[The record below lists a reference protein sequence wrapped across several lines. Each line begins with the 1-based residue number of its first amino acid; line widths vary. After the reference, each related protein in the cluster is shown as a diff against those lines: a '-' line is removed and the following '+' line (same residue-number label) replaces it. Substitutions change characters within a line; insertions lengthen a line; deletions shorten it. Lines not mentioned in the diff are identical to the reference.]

1 MPPVTT
7 ATSPIVPVRQ
17 DLVGNGTIRYHAM
30 DSLRAAM
37 MLLGIVL
44 HAGLSYTHMPR
55 SPIWPFRD
63 ARSSVVCDAV
73 MMASGLF
80 ACLYSSWL
88 PASSQRSSISG
99 AAAGGC
105 WPTAPGGFSFPF
117 PLMIWTP
124 ILLAPLQAPALVKLS
139 RPGDHDGRD
148 AGRV

>member
-1 MPPVTT
+1 MTT

-80 ACLYSSWL
+80 RMPVFFMVAGFFAALIHQRRGGRGLLANRARRILVPL
-88 PASSQRSSISG
+88 PLDDLDADPAG
-99 AAAGGC
+99 AAASSG
-105 WPTAPGGFSFPF
+105 PD
-117 PLMIWTP
+117 
-124 ILLAPLQAPALVKLS
+124 QAGS